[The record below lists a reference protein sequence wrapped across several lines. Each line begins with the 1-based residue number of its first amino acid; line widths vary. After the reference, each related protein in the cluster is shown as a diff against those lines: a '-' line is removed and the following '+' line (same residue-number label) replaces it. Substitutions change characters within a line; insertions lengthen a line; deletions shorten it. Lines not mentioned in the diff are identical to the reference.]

1 MEEGR
6 ASSKP
11 WRRVVG
17 LDEAGAWES
26 PALVLI
32 HAVGLSRRMWRPQLE
47 LLQNEFHV
55 LAPDLPG
62 HGAHSSAAFHLDE
75 AVEEIRAL
83 LSRTVEYKACLVGE
97 SIGGYVALMV
107 AALEPEK
114 VSGLVLS
121 SSSHNLPPRMAIRA
135 RLMVGPL
142 RRTFLALGGEAYL
155 ARKIMKRARRQYDKN
170 IAHWVRAGGLRPRAI
185 ADSLSELVD
194 VDFHAQL
201 EAVNCQVLAMNGA
214 RDRFLRRP
222 AADFLSHAKQG
233 RREMVGDAGH
243 MISLDQ
249 PELFSHLVADFAR
262 SLNW

>member
-1 MEEGR
+1 MEEGGGSTR
-6 ASSKP
+6 S

-17 LDEAGAWES
+17 LDETGAWES
-26 PALVLI
+26 PAIVLI

-62 HGAHSSAAFHLDE
+62 HGAHTSVAFRLDE
-75 AVEEIRAL
+75 AVQEIRIL
-83 LSRTVEYKACLVGE
+83 LNRHVQYRACLVGE

-107 AALEPEK
+107 AAQEPEK

-142 RRTFLALGGEAYL
+142 RRAFLTLGGEAYL

-185 ADSLSELVD
+185 VESLSELVD
-194 VDFHAQL
+194 VDFPAQL
-201 EAVNCQVLAMNGA
+201 EAVDCPVLAVNGA

-222 AADFLSHAKQG
+222 AADFLDHAKQG
-233 RREMVGDAGH
+233 RQETIGDAGH
-243 MISLDQ
+243 MTSLDQ
-249 PELFSHLVADFAR
+249 PELFSQLVAEFAR
-262 SLNW
+262 DLEW